1 MIPKFFPFFALRIL
15 ILNMP
20 KVTMNH
26 NLLFPF
32 HLTGSPIRISLL
44 RKSDSDK
51 MEKIEKMTK
60 EKINNS
66 KA

>member
-1 MIPKFFPFFALRIL
+1 MIPKFIPFFALRIL

-26 NLLFPF
+26 NLYYF
-32 HLTGSPIRISLL
+32 HSTDSPIRISLL